1 MLVTYLQPLYPTIPP
16 TTVPTNAPTTGTGI
30 KAWPMKAPTIEEPM
44 VAPAFIANPVSYDN
58 FLVFVLNRLENI
70 L

>member
-1 MLVTYLQPLYPTIPP
+1 
-16 TTVPTNAPTTGTGI
+16 
-30 KAWPMKAPTIEEPM
+30 MKAPTIEEPM